1 MNRDL
6 YKVLG
11 VSQTASDE
19 DIKKAY
25 RQLVKTLH
33 PDLHPGDEAKANRF
47 KEVSGAFDILGD
59 PEKRQRYDR
68 GEIDAEGNERAP
80 FETGGFGPG
89 GFEQGGFGARHAGA
103 QGDPFDDILS
113 GIFGGTRTRRRTGPV
128 KGRDLR
134 YSVEIAFEDAVTGAR
149 RRMTM
154 ADGRS
159 LEVDI
164 PAGISDGQ
172 TLRLKSQG
180 QPSPSGG
187 PPGDA
192 LLKVEVRPSEI
203 WTREG
208 DDLRMTQPVPLKTA
222 VLGGKLDVRTP
233 SGTVTLKVPPGS
245 NTGSV
250 LRLKNKGVQRPSAP
264 GNLYVRLEIVLDDPE
279 DEALREFL
287 KDRPGA

>member
-1 MNRDL
+1 MTGDL

-11 VSQTASDE
+11 VARTASDE

-33 PDLHPGDEAKANRF
+33 PDLHPGDEEKADRF
-47 KEVSGAFDILGD
+47 KKVSVAFDILGD
-59 PEKRQRYDR
+59 REKRRRYDS
-68 GEIDAEGNERAP
+68 GEIDADGNERAP
-80 FETGGFGPG
+80 FGAGGFGSGHYQSG
-89 GFEQGGFGARHAGA
+89 GHAGP

-128 KGRDLR
+128 KGQDLR
-134 YSVEIAFEDAVTGAR
+134 YSVEIAFEDGVNGAR

-159 LEVDI
+159 LNVDI
-164 PAGISDGQ
+164 PPGISDGQ

-180 QPSPSGG
+180 QPSPMGG

-192 LLKVEVRPSEI
+192 LLKVHVRGSET
-203 WTREG
+203 WTRDG
-208 DDLRMTQPVPLKTA
+208 DDLRMSQGVPLKTM
-222 VLGGKLDVRTP
+222 VLGGKLEVRTP
-233 SGTVTLKVPPGS
+233 SGPVTLKVPAGS

-250 LRLKNKGVQRPSAP
+250 LRLKGKGVQKPSAP
-264 GNLYVRLEIVLDDPE
+264 GNLYVRLEIILDDPS

-287 KDRPGA
+287 KDR